1 MHQVDRNLQLVESLG
16 FPASDRRLEVQCS
29 HESHVSVSR
38 RLQALGVSALG
49 PLAILHPGASARA
62 RRYPAVRY
70 GQVASLLHHR
80 GWQPILTGSDR
91 ECELLDAVTDAA
103 GFPLPRL
110 TDLTMPEFAAI
121 VARAAVVV
129 CGNTLPMHLADAV
142 GAPVVA
148 LYSGT
153 DQISQWEPR
162 HAPAR
167 LLQRRVP
174 CAPCYRFDCPIG
186 LPCLD
191 ITPVEVMTS
200 IEEITVP
207 KHTSVTTHQDVA

>member
-1 MHQVDRNLQLVESLG
+1 VESIG
-16 FPASDRRLEVQCS
+16 FPSGDRRLA
-29 HESHVSVSR
+29 VSIAGEAHITVIR
-38 RLQALGVSALG
+38 RLQALDIAATE

-62 RRYPAVRY
+62 RRYPATQY
-70 GQVASLLHHR
+70 GQVASLLRQR
-80 GWQPILTGSDR
+80 GWQPVLTGSDR
-91 ECELLDAVTDAA
+91 EGDLLDEVTEAAQFAV
-103 GFPLPRL
+103 PRL
-110 TDLTMPEFAAI
+110 TDLTVPEFAALI
-121 VARAAVVV
+121 GRATVVV

-142 GAPVVA
+142 GTPVVA

-167 LLQRRVP
+167 MLQRRVP

-191 ITPVEVMTS
+191 ITPVEVLAS

-207 KHTSVTTHQDVA
+207 NSTSVTMHQDVA